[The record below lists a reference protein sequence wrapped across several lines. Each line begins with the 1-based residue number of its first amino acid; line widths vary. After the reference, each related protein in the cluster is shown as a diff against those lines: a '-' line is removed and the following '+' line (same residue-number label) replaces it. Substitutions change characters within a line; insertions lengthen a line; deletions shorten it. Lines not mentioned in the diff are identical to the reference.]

1 MLFEN
6 ELFLFNFNLKYAHK
20 LVNDLSE
27 EQLQLQPMPGM
38 NTPLWILGHLAVA
51 TDYGLMIFGKEKQ
64 FSEDWHTGFS
74 PMTPPGT
81 APSMIPSK
89 AELLAALDKGHAA
102 FEKLLKAEATP
113 EKLAA
118 PNPFDFLIEA
128 FPTVGQLC
136 SHMLTT
142 HEAVH
147 LGQIS
152 AWRRAAGLAAV

>member
-20 LVNDLSE
+20 LVKDLSE
-27 EQLQLQPMPGM
+27 DQLQQQPAPGM

-51 TDYGLMIFGKEKQ
+51 LDYGQILFGKEKL
-64 FSEDWHTGFS
+64 FNEDWHTGFS

-81 APSMIPSK
+81 APKAIPSK

-102 FEKLLKAEATP
+102 FEQVLKAEATP

-118 PNPFDFLIEA
+118 PNPFDFLIA
-128 FPTVGQLC
+128 DFPTVGQLC
-136 SHMLTT
+136 AHMLTT
-142 HEAVH
+142 HEAIH